1 MEECYGTSQAD
12 ELSCY
17 TYFRE
22 ENHVADSLANFGLT
36 LTDIAYWNENH
47 FFIIDSF
54 IKNQV
59 GLSSSCLHL
68 SMEFWFLSSP
78 FMFATSL
85 IYYILGCL
93 AFS

>member
-36 LTDIAYWNENH
+36 LIDIAYWNENH

-54 IKNQV
+54 IKN
-59 GLSSSCLHL
+59 
-68 SMEFWFLSSP
+68 
-78 FMFATSL
+78 
-85 IYYILGCL
+85 
-93 AFS
+93 